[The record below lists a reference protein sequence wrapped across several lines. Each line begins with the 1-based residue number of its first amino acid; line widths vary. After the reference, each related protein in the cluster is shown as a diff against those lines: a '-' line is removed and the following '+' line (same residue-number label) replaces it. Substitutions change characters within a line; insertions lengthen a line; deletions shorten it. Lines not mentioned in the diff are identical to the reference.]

1 LAKIGLRIIAEL
13 CRKKAVIRNYVVL
26 NHKSY
31 KYWQQAFRQF
41 ETDIQ
46 LEYYQVLEMATAK
59 PFSRREQEFSKI
71 ENSIVGIFA
80 QDRRWDLLVMDE
92 QQMMELS
99 CILKALKNIFAMKS
113 GWLTVLVRNF
123 ENRINK
129 SLHSI
134 ILGLIQD
141 FNCLL
146 VEQRRVSKTSCE
158 VVTNVLHLAMHY

>member
-71 ENSIVGIFA
+71 
-80 QDRRWDLLVMDE
+80 
-92 QQMMELS
+92 
-99 CILKALKNIFAMKS
+99 
-113 GWLTVLVRNF
+113 
-123 ENRINK
+123 
-129 SLHSI
+129 
-134 ILGLIQD
+134 
-141 FNCLL
+141 
-146 VEQRRVSKTSCE
+146 
-158 VVTNVLHLAMHY
+158 